1 MMSTVVRL
9 EEGHDGV
16 QAYVAAEVAKG
27 FAHVYAAAVQD
38 NKDVIALIGDLTEEE
53 GMTVTPVDIWRA
65 YDVMKHMTLTVQR
78 SQIRFEALL
87 QAEDFVSP
95 PPVDPASVDFGS
107 FAALRS
113 AYIDGIADVL
123 AMLRAADQSFGL
135 EATSTHPVFGT
146 YNWQGWTVFSHHV
159 HTHDHIGQLT
169 KIVEALR
176 PA

>member
-113 AYIDGIADVL
+113 A
-123 AMLRAADQSFGL
+123 
-135 EATSTHPVFGT
+135 
-146 YNWQGWTVFSHHV
+146 
-159 HTHDHIGQLT
+159 
-169 KIVEALR
+169 
-176 PA
+176 